1 MSKFENEEI
10 CASVLFLTP
19 GSNSK
24 QWNNEHGLRLDG
36 NHAGSYGKRIKNGI
50 NMSYFNDITEASSME
65 RLYLE
70 KLKNWKTSKT
80 NLNFSVIGHNFNC
93 NSKYSNFISI
103 LINFL

>member
-19 GSNSK
+19 GSNCK
-24 QWNNEHGLRLDG
+24 QWNNIHRSTAWSLQLDR

-50 NMSYFNDITEASSME
+50 NMSYFNDVTEASSME

-80 NLNFSVIGHNFNC
+80 NLNFSVNGHNFNC
-93 NSKYSNFISI
+93 NNEYSNFI
-103 LINFL
+103 